1 MALPKINETPGYE
14 MVIPST
20 GKKVKYR
27 PFLVKEQKILMI
39 ASESQDKKQILSS
52 MLDTLTS
59 CIADKINLNS
69 LATFDVDYMFTQI
82 RAKSVGEKTTLVNK
96 CEKCEEK
103 TEFTLNLDDIKPPKV
118 KQNIKIKLTDSIS
131 VLMKYPSYNA
141 FINNDKILAD
151 DNQTETL
158 MEFIIECMDSI
169 LTEEEQIRLKDESKE
184 EIQTFVDSL
193 TSEQFKLM
201 AAFINDLPKLTHT
214 FTVNCSKCTHTNI
227 KTLEGIEDFF

>member
-1 MALPKINETPGYE
+1 
-14 MVIPST
+14 
-20 GKKVKYR
+20 
-27 PFLVKEQKILMI
+27 
-39 ASESQDKKQILSS
+39 
-52 MLDTLTS
+52 
-59 CIADKINLNS
+59 
-69 LATFDVDYMFTQI
+69 
-82 RAKSVGEKTTLVNK
+82 
-96 CEKCEEK
+96 
-103 TEFTLNLDDIKPPKV
+103 
-118 KQNIKIKLTDSIS
+118 
-131 VLMKYPSYNA
+131 MKYPSYNA